1 MKVKLL
7 RLVTLLFFLSLIG
20 LNAATINVPND
31 QPTIQAAI
39 DAAINGD
46 VIEVEAGTYVGN
58 FTINKEITLQSI
70 DGAAL
75 TIIEGVGGTAITVLA
90 ENVVIDGFT
99 ITNPDGDNGI
109 LATSVGFLTISNNI
123 VDEVGSNWTV
133 NKNLAGIYINPT
145 TSDVENVQILS
156 NTIQNIGSTS
166 TGSTKG
172 IYVGHTGSS
181 GSLTNLVIDGNT
193 FDGIFGSTGL
203 DANPNFK
210 GANGIQFNLAGG
222 VSDVEIS
229 NNDFNN
235 IDGYWA
241 RAIGLEGNTPNVE
254 IYGNTFSN
262 ISSQKTYDKYAIFF
276 EDNPSIGTVSIN
288 NNTFNS
294 THGLGIHSNLLATL
308 TSETVDATNNW
319 WGDASGPSGTDLNGT
334 GAAFGTD
341 ASDASIVAHV
351 LYSPWLGNEADAPHD
366 SNNNWTFYVDDSN
379 PDAIQEALN
388 MAIDGDIIIA
398 DGGTYSA
405 IVINSEITLQGTNG
419 AIINNGSP
427 AITVSADNVTIDGF
441 TFAFNT
447 TDYAIYLDG
456 DYTGVVVQNCTFNN
470 FDGGG
475 VNPGFG
481 IDNET
486 NNTLFNFVDATEN
499 NDWNGN
505 GFPFN
510 ATTSPTG
517 TGVTISQY
525 VQYSDIVLVSPVNS
539 LSGVSIKP
547 EFTWELTGADGYR
560 VQIATSSDF
569 VNDLLVEHSV
579 SGGEDSYKFTG
590 YFHPE
595 IPLNNN
601 TQYYWRVIAEYGVT
615 DVASSPYY
623 FTTVA
628 NVNISL
634 WNPGDNMELYLYD
647 PATFTWSINQAQ
659 GSLKFFLQIIEQ
671 PLAPDYVQ
679 WASFEITAAQGANP
693 VLWFDNINDL
703 YRAVN
708 SLDGGSKFY
717 WRVCAYYD
725 DGSASNVFD
734 FDDRVVKYS
743 SVFSFTT
750 KGGAVKA
757 YPSWPIGG
765 PIYYLDPTFYWY
777 TMQWEP
783 GAHFTVMYS
792 TDNTVVGDSLVNGVT
807 EVYAGTNT
815 YVYIGTDLDPSTTY
829 YWQVRTRYGN
839 EYNYSSVAEF
849 TTYDAPGLVPTAA
862 NPSYPTGGLEIY
874 TTAPTFYWWIGAMN
888 VDVNYEVEVSTDNT
902 FGTIDFT
909 FGPTTDLYVQGSGLL
924 PGEYYYWRIK
934 ASKIGYPDVYSAT
947 AEFSVTGGLN
957 SYPVANWPVGNPTV
971 YTNTPTLSWYFEGS
985 TLGWFHYKVVWSK
998 KDKTPAEWLTQVLAN
1013 DSIYVTSDMNE
1024 TFYTFTSPLEYGETY
1039 YWAVA
1044 AHDHPGGP
1052 YSDFAEGS
1060 FTIAGNNASIV
1071 QTNPANNTIVLTKSP
1086 SFYWYVTG
1094 SMLGV
1099 THFRVTYS
1107 NTELFNANVET
1118 LVTTSTSASVNGPLT
1133 EGATYWWYV
1142 ELSYDNQVTWENPS
1156 STWKFTVD
1164 PGANAVVPMVGSP
1177 ARGVTISSN
1186 SPTLS
1191 WFLPAQSQS
1200 ALSYEVEVSNS
1211 SDFSN
1216 ATKYENLEQLN
1227 AKVNELSDGEYFW
1240 RVRSKTDGSTSAYSS
1255 AGNFKIGSVTSVE
1268 DTEELPLTY
1277 NIDQNY
1283 PNPFN
1288 PTTMINYSLPEAN
1301 HVTIKIYDMLGQEV
1315 RTLLS
1320 QEVKAGRHSVEW
1332 KGDNNYGSKV
1342 SSGTYIYRISAGEY
1356 MQAKKMILLK

>member
-1 MKVKLL
+1 MKLKLL
-7 RLVTLLFFLSLIG
+7 TLLASLLVFTSLIVGQSPTG
-20 LNAATINVPND
+20 LNNQISGTIEIPAGLD
-31 QPTIQAAI
+31 PTLA
-39 DAAINGD
+39 D
-46 VIEVEAGTYVGN
+46 GTPYD
-58 FTINKEITLQSI
+58 IL
-70 DGAAL
+70 
-75 TIIEGVGGTAITVLA
+75 IIEDPSGTPSLIQTLDFVY
-90 ENVVIDGFT
+90 
-99 ITNPDGDNGI
+99 DNLNGN
-109 LATSVGFLTISNNI
+109 SVPFAG
-123 VDEVGSNWTV
+123 
-133 NKNLAGIYINPT
+133 NLNYS
-145 TSDVENVQILS
+145 SDYSWAVQ
-156 NTIQNIGSTS
+156 
-166 TGSTKG
+166 
-172 IYVGHTGSS
+172 
-181 GSLTNLVIDGNT
+181 
-193 FDGIFGSTGL
+193 
-203 DANPNFK
+203 
-210 GANGIQFNLAGG
+210 
-222 VSDVEIS
+222 
-229 NNDFNN
+229 
-235 IDGYWA
+235 IDGYGYTTYLQYQTDA
-241 RAIGLEGNTPNVE
+241 
-254 IYGNTFSN
+254 IYGEYLFST
-262 ISSQKTYDKYAIFF
+262 IDQLTAA
-276 EDNPSIGTVSIN
+276 
-288 NNTFNS
+288 
-294 THGLGIHSNLLATL
+294 SNLAPDGLADQTL
-308 TSETVDATNNW
+308 TPTLTWDPATGGTIPYTYTVNIYDDALLTSLVWSGVLNSGDPVPGGQLDFNTNYWWEVVTDDDSDPAQQETSVDAQFKTGFPDLTLDTPADGFSSSDRTPTLTWSTASPVSNVTYTLDVTGNN
-319 WGDASGPSGTDLNGT
+319 GFAQNSPETSPYTFGANLNYGTYTWDVT
-334 GAAFGTD
+334 
-341 ASDASIVAHV
+341 I
-351 LYSPWLGNEADAPHD
+351 
-366 SNNNWTFYVDDSN
+366 DDSN
-379 PDAIQEALN
+379 TPLDN
-388 MAIDGDIIIA
+388 
-398 DGGTYSA
+398 TPVS
-405 IVINSEITLQGTNG
+405 SSNG
-419 AIINNGSP
+419 P
-427 AITVSADNVTIDGF
+427 W
-441 TFAFNT
+441 TF
-447 TDYAIYLDG
+447 D
-456 DYTGVVVQNCTFNN
+456 VV
-470 FDGGG
+470 
-475 VNPGFG
+475 P
-481 IDNET
+481 E
-486 NNTLFNFVDATEN
+486 
-499 NDWNGN
+499 
-505 GFPFN
+505 
-510 ATTSPTG
+510 
-517 TGVTISQY
+517 
-525 VQYSDIVLVSPVNS
+525 LVSPVNS
-539 LSGVSIKP
+539 ITGVSIKP
-547 EFTWELTGADGYR
+547 TLEWVDDGVATGYR
-560 VQIATSSDF
+560 IQIATSTDF
-569 VNDLLVEHSV
+569 VGDLVLEHSV
-579 SGGEDSYKFTG
+579 GAGIDNYKFNG

-601 TQYYWRVIAEYGVT
+601 TKYYWRVIAEVGGNDY
-615 DVASSPYY
+615 ASQPWY

-628 NVNISL
+628 NINISL
-634 WNPGDNMELYLYD
+634 WNPGDNIELYLYD

-815 YVYIGTDLDPSTTY
+815 YVYIGTDLNPSTTY

-934 ASKIGYPDVYSAT
+934 ASKTGYPTVYSST

-1013 DSIYVTSDMNE
+1013 DSIYVTADMNE

-1044 AHDHPGGP
+1044 AHDHPAGP

-1071 QTNPANNTIVLTKSP
+1071 QTNPANNTVVLTKSP

-1094 SMLGV
+1094 SLLGV

-1118 LVTTSTSASVNGPLT
+1118 VTTTTTNASVNSPLT

-1142 ELSYDNQVTWENPS
+1142 ELSYDNGVTWENPS

-1227 AKVNELSDGEYFW
+1227 AKVTELSDGEYFW
-1240 RVRSKTDGSTSAYSS
+1240 RVRSKTDGSTSEYSS

-1288 PTTMINYSLPEAN
+1288 PTTTINYSLPEAN